1 VRISHRAIGLTFVVL
16 AASACVAN
24 PSPARTHSSAAN
36 DIRPDAIG
44 CLDTLHASDTV
55 ETVVKMTAA
64 SQDPKIALPPNFE
77 NFLAQGFHARFK
89 APSTLPLSVV
99 VGSEPCDSLGS
110 RCAGGILNIG
120 AVAYVTARANGLL
133 VVTHLVDETLTE
145 DFADSI
151 RSALAAM
158 SKNRDVPWLERTDS
172 IPLVLTFVPDDQ
184 ADTVPA
190 ARYVFKAK
198 IPRYDLPFTYAA
210 MPSTGIVPKYP
221 TRAAI
226 AGIEDSVV
234 LAFTVRANGSIAP
247 ESMDFV
253 SGNYRE
259 FVLSSADALNHA
271 RYHPAHLGDCAV
283 ATRIKQR
290 FVFKSPH

>member
-1 VRISHRAIGLTFVVL
+1 M
-16 AASACVAN
+16 AASACAAN
-24 PSPARTHSSAAN
+24 PAPNRRPSSTAN
-36 DIRPDAIG
+36 GVGADGIG

-55 ETVVKMTAA
+55 ETIVKMTAA
-64 SQDPKIALPPNFE
+64 SQDPKTALPPNFE

-89 APSTLPLSVV
+89 APSRLPLSVV
-99 VGSEPCDSLGS
+99 IGDEPCDSLGS

-120 AVAYVTARANGLL
+120 AVAYVTARSNGSL
-133 VVTHLVDETLTE
+133 VVTDVVDETLTE

-151 RSALAAM
+151 RSALETMA
-158 SKNRDVPWLERTDS
+158 KNRDVPWLEHADS
-172 IPLVLTFVPDDQ
+172 IPLVLTFAPDDR
-184 ADTVPA
+184 ADTVPET
-190 ARYVFKAK
+190 RYVFKAK
-198 IPRYDLPFTYAA
+198 IPRYGLPFTYAM

-221 TRAAI
+221 SRAAI

-247 ESMDFV
+247 KSMDFV

-259 FVLSSADALNHA
+259 FVLSAADALNES

-283 ATRIKQR
+283 ATRIRQR

>member
-1 VRISHRAIGLTFVVL
+1 M
-16 AASACVAN
+16 AASACAAN
-24 PSPARTHSSAAN
+24 PAPNRRPSSTAN
-36 DIRPDAIG
+36 GVGADGIG

-55 ETVVKMTAA
+55 ETIVKMTAA
-64 SQDPKIALPPNFE
+64 SQDPKTALPPNFE

-89 APSTLPLSVV
+89 APSRLPLSVV
-99 VGSEPCDSLGS
+99 IGDEPCDSLGS

-120 AVAYVTARANGLL
+120 AVAYVTARSNGSL
-133 VVTHLVDETLTE
+133 VVTDVVDETLTE

-151 RSALAAM
+151 RSALETMA
-158 SKNRDVPWLERTDS
+158 KNRDVPWLEHADS
-172 IPLVLTFVPDDQ
+172 IPLVLTFAPDDR
-184 ADTVPA
+184 ADTVPET
-190 ARYVFKAK
+190 RYVFKAK
-198 IPRYDLPFTYAA
+198 IPRYGLPFTYAM

-221 TRAAI
+221 SRAAI

-247 ESMDFV
+247 QSMDFV

-259 FVLSSADALNHA
+259 FVLSAADALNES

-283 ATRIKQR
+283 ATRIRQR